1 MSQGLATYFEKTD
14 SYSRMSDM
22 NVKELKNLVRQG
34 EGSSLEFKLK
44 ASHPEKIIREIV
56 AFANSKGG
64 KLLLG
69 VGDDKTIPG
78 LKFVDE
84 EEYILVRAIKRN
96 CFPPINYELE
106 RIAITD
112 ERDVLVFTIPK
123 SREKPHFVHL
133 ENEEH
138 RKAYVRVKDRSVQA
152 SREVKQILRRENE
165 DGIKFTYGEK
175 EKILMTYL
183 SENQKITIEKFAEIA
198 KIHPRSASH
207 TLVLLVLSNVLK
219 IQPDEVMDWYY
230 LAGNSVI

>member
-1 MSQGLATYFEKTD
+1 MNQGLAAYFEKTE
-14 SYSRMSDM
+14 SHSRVSDM

-34 EGSSLEFKLK
+34 EGISLEFKLK
-44 ASHPEKIIREIV
+44 ATHPEKIVREIV

-69 VGDDKTIPG
+69 VNDDKTIPG

-84 EEYILVRAIKRN
+84 EEYILVRAIERN
-96 CFPPINYELE
+96 CYPPINYELE

-123 SREKPHFVHL
+123 SKEKPHYVQL
-133 ENEEH
+133 ENEQNS
-138 RKAYVRVKDRSVQA
+138 KAYVRVKDRSVQA

-175 EKILMTYL
+175 EKILMVFL
-183 SENQKITIEKFAEIA
+183 AENQKITIEKFAEIA
-198 KIHPRSASH
+198 RISPRSASH

-230 LAGNSVI
+230 LL